1 MVGADTQRAATLVC
15 RVAQEWAE
23 NEVSA
28 LVFEPAQIELN
39 KVTEEIVARHTRN
52 C

>member
-1 MVGADTQRAATLVC
+1 MVEADTQRSATLVC

-23 NEVSA
+23 NDVSA
-28 LVFEPAQIELN
+28 LVFEPAQREVRKLP
-39 KVTEEIVARHTRN
+39 EEIVTRHTQR